1 MILLALALQAAT
13 APVPAGPPA
22 PAPDTRYRTCLAL
35 ATSDPHAALNMA
47 ERYRLSGGGAGASEC
62 KGLAYAQESEW
73 RAAAAAFE
81 QAAHE
86 AAAAK
91 GPLVTRYWAQAGN
104 AWLAAGDPVK
114 AHAALDAA
122 LAPGTLTGQD
132 KGEALLDRARS
143 LVAAGELSAARA
155 DLDAATEA
163 VPADPLAWLLSATLA
178 RRTGDMARANGD
190 IEQALKLSADD
201 ASVQLEA
208 GNIAAIAGDA
218 DAAKSAWRQAIRLA
232 PDSPMAAS
240 ARDALSQFDGG
251 TATPATQSALPPAP
265 APATAQPPAS
275 SPKSRGR

>member
-1 MILLALALQAAT
+1 MIFLALALQAAA

-22 PAPDTRYRTCLAL
+22 PAPDTRYRACLDL
-35 ATSDPHAALNMA
+35 ATNDPGAALNMA

-62 KGLAYAQESEW
+62 KGLAYTQESNW
-73 RAAAAAFE
+73 HAAAAAFE

-91 GPLVTRYWAQAGN
+91 GLLVTRYWAQAGN

-155 DLDAATEA
+155 DLDAAIEV

-178 RRTGDMARANGD
+178 RRTGDMPRAKGD

-218 DAAKSAWRQAIRLA
+218 EGAKAAWQQAIRLA
-232 PDSPMAAS
+232 PDSSIAMN
-240 ARDALSQFDGG
+240 ARDALSQFD
-251 TATPATQSALPPAP
+251 ANAAPPAP
-265 APATAQPPAS
+265 RPVSAPAAAPPPE
-275 SPKSRGR
+275 SPAKTRGR

>member
-1 MILLALALQAAT
+1 MMFLALALQAT
-13 APVPAGPPA
+13 VAPVPAGPPA
-22 PAPDTRYRTCLAL
+22 PPPDTRYRSCLDL
-35 ATSDPHAALNMA
+35 AASDPRAALNMA

-62 KGLAYAQESEW
+62 KGLAYTRTSDW

-91 GPLVTRYWAQAGN
+91 APRVTRYWAQAGN

-132 KGEALLDRARS
+132 KGEALLDRARA
-143 LVAAGELSAARA
+143 LVAAGELPAART
-155 DLDAATEA
+155 DLDAAIGV

-178 RRTGDMARANGD
+178 RRMGDMARARTD
-190 IEQALKLSADD
+190 IARALDLSADD

-208 GNIAAIAGDA
+208 GNIAATDGDA
-218 DAAKSAWRQAIRLA
+218 DRARAAWRQAVRLA
-232 PDSPMAAS
+232 PGSPMAAS
-240 ARDALSQFDGG
+240 AGDALAQFDD
-251 TATPATQSALPPAP
+251 AAASPAHMP
-265 APATAQPPAS
+265 AQPAAADAGTPAS
-275 SPKSRGR
+275 STKTPGR